1 MPEVVEV
8 LVDGGK
14 ATPGPPLGPV
24 LGPMQVNIV
33 EIVKAI
39 NEKTKAFVGMKV
51 PVKITIDPK
60 TKAFDISVGTPPTSA
75 LILKELKLDKGSGAN
90 NATKVGNLTVE
101 QMIKVANMKESAILG
116 KNLKNRCL
124 EVAGTCVSMG
134 VTVNGEDAKQA
145 QFLMK
150 DGKWDKYFKE

>member
-33 EIVKAI
+33 EIVKVI
-39 NEKTKAFVGMKV
+39 NEKTKAFAGMKV
-51 PVKITIDPK
+51 PVKISIDPK
-60 TKAFDISVGTPPTSA
+60 TKAFEISVGTPPTSA
-75 LILKELKLDKGSGAN
+75 LIIKELKIAKGSGAN
-90 NATKVGNLTVE
+90 TSNKVGNMSIE
-101 QMIKVANMKESAILG
+101 QMIKIANMKESAVLG
-116 KNLKNRCL
+116 KTLKNRCL

-134 VTVNGEDAKQA
+134 VTIDSEEAKQA
-145 QFLMK
+145 QFLIK
-150 DGKWDKYFKE
+150 EGKWDKHFKE

>member
-33 EIVKAI
+33 EIVKVI
-39 NEKTKAFVGMKV
+39 NEKTKAFAGMKV

-75 LILKELKLDKGSGAN
+75 LIIKELKIEKGSGAN
-90 NATKVGNLTVE
+90 TTNKVGNLTIE
-101 QMIKVANMKESAILG
+101 QMIKIANMKESAILG
-116 KNLKNRCL
+116 KTLKNRCL

-134 VTVNGEDAKQA
+134 ITVNGEDPKQA
-145 QFLMK
+145 QFIMK
-150 DGKWDKYFKE
+150 SGAWDKHFR